1 MINIQLTVTPA
12 TPTLLNNAKP
22 ENVLDTLLDE
32 LQTFTN
38 PNSIEMHKKLS
49 SDNSSRSNS
58 TESKSNLQRNQQQRK
73 SLELRKKNGNR
84 FQSNPIEPNRMR
96 SISIDFESQSY

>member
-38 PNSIEMHKKLS
+38 PNSIEMHK
-49 SDNSSRSNS
+49 NSSNRGS

-73 SLELRKKNGNR
+73 SLELRKKNGNC
-84 FQSNPIEPNRMR
+84 Q
-96 SISIDFESQSY
+96 

>member
-38 PNSIEMHKKLS
+38 PNS
-49 SDNSSRSNS
+49 DNRSGCA
-58 TESKSNLQRNQQQRK
+58 ESKSHLQRNQQRK
-73 SLELRKKNGNR
+73 SLELRKKNGK
-84 FQSNPIEPNRMR
+84 PN
-96 SISIDFESQSY
+96 SQSSPSAVC

>member
-38 PNSIEMHKKLS
+38 PNSIEMHKKLN
-49 SDNSSRSNS
+49 SDNRSSS

-73 SLELRKKNGNR
+73 SLELRKKNGTIKFLIR
-84 FQSNPIEPNRMR
+84 LFS
-96 SISIDFESQSY
+96 